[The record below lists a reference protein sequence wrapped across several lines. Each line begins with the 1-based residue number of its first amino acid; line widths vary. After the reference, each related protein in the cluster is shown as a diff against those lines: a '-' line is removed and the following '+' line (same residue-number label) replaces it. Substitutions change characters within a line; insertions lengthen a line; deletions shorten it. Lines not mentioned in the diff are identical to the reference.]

1 MKYFSLF
8 ILIILASCEKP
19 NATYFD
25 QSPELQKAL
34 ADFEI
39 MDGFNIEIVAA
50 EPLISDPVAM
60 EIDENGDWWV
70 AEMPGYPLDLTKT
83 GKIKKLIDT
92 DGDGLPDKSE
102 VFADSLTLP
111 MGLMKWEDGLLVADA
126 PDVTFLA
133 DKDNDGKADVKKA
146 MLTGFSLSNPQHNM
160 NTPKFGIDNW
170 IYVAHSG
177 AINSFA
183 YEHVFSDKGSE
194 IRFPNEPNSP
204 KLARNAD
211 GRNVRFKPKSLEL
224 ETLSGESQYGHT
236 TDEWGHRFYTDNA
249 NHLFHEVMDAR
260 YVNANPNLAIEEA
273 MEKFSDHGNAAKV
286 FPITQNPNHQLLT
299 DVGQITSSC
308 GITWYDGG
316 AFGSNF
322 ENTTLVGEP
331 VHNLVHID
339 HIETDGATFSGKRVL
354 ENKEFLASKDPWFRP
369 VFFYVGPDGA
379 LYVVDYYRQI
389 VEHPEWMSDEV
400 NESGA
405 LYEGTKKGRI
415 YRITPKDGL
424 KMDWMSALN
433 LGENSTEELTKL
445 LSHKNGWYR
454 RTAQRLLFQRGD
466 HTAATFLH
474 KIINEENEKAKI
486 PALWLL
492 HDWQE
497 LTSDD
502 LESALAAKES
512 GVRENAL
519 QLADRVWSNPD
530 FQTEELKAAIL
541 KTAND
546 PSERVRFQWLCS
558 SAFFDFPEVKEL
570 KSTILKNDVEDKWVG
585 IAAIASSAGSEEI
598 LFQNA
603 VRDFGTKPSSNKSEF
618 FAHLAATISKKDGA
632 NLITKILDAKGDNN
646 SWWQAAMLS
655 GISSMQAYSSPKTLK
670 NLEQELLLS
679 TFLASQNQEL
689 RKSIIRTFDV
699 SKVSNTLNTAS
710 IYVKMKENS
719 NIDFQIDGMSLLSTL
734 GEPKIKAKILE
745 NILTGENEKL
755 QLASI
760 KALSNTLSSPELA
773 SINKKYADLTSSS
786 KKAWIAYLLNNEN
799 KVSELIKQVE
809 LGNIAKAD
817 IEWPQIVELMNYYDT
832 NIRDYAR
839 EVFAINED
847 RKAVLQNYL
856 PAADMKGNAENG
868 KKLFTQNCAIC
879 HQIDG
884 KDGTAFGP
892 DLATL
897 KSRNKHSIITEII
910 NPNNSIA
917 DKYGQWNI
925 ETNDGNH
932 LTGIIVS
939 ESENSLS
946 LKTLGG
952 QTENIA
958 KASIKSRQIAKQ
970 SAMPNGLEGAISQEG
985 MSDILALIKGE

>member
-1 MKYFSLF
+1 MKYFSIF
-8 ILIILASCEKP
+8 ILFVLASCQKP
-19 NATYFD
+19 NPTYFD
-25 QSPELQKAL
+25 KSPELQKAL

-60 EIDENGDWWV
+60 EIDENGDWYV

-111 MGLMKWEDGLLVADA
+111 MGLMKWEEGLLVADA

-133 DKDNDGKADVKKA
+133 DKNKDGKAEVRKA

-170 IYVAHSG
+170 LYVAHSG
-177 AINSFA
+177 AINSFT
-183 YEHVFSDKGSE
+183 YEHIFSDKGSE
-194 IRFPNEPNSP
+194 VRFPNEPNSP

-211 GRNVRFKPKSLEL
+211 GRNVRFKPKTLEL

-236 TDEWGHRFYTDNA
+236 TDPWGHRFYTDNA

-260 YVNANPNLAIEEA
+260 YVNANSNLAIEEA

-286 FPITQNPNHQLLT
+286 FPITLNPNHQLLT

-316 AFGSNF
+316 AFGKDF

-339 HIETDGATFSGKRVL
+339 HIESKGATFSGKRVL

-389 VEHPEWMSDEV
+389 VEHPEWMSEEV

-405 LYEGTKKGRI
+405 LYEGTNKGRI
-415 YRITPKDGL
+415 YRITPKNGL

-433 LGENSTEELTKL
+433 LAEKSTGELAELLK
-445 LSHKNGWYR
+445 HENGWYR
-454 RTAQRLLFQRGD
+454 RTAQRLLFQRDD
-466 HTAATFLH
+466 HAVAPDLH
-474 KIINEENEKAKI
+474 KILNETNEEAKI

-492 HDWQE
+492 YDFKE
-497 LTSDD
+497 LK
-502 LESALAAKES
+502 ALDIIAALSAKEP
-512 GVRENAL
+512 GVRENAV
-519 QLADRVWSNPD
+519 QLADRLWSNPE
-530 FQTEELKAAIL
+530 FQTEEMKAALI

-546 PSERVRFQWLCS
+546 PNERVRFQWLCS
-558 SAFFDFPEVKEL
+558 STFFDFSEISEL
-570 KSTILKNDVEDKWVG
+570 KSSLLKKDIEDKWVG
-585 IAAIASSAGSEEI
+585 IAAIAASAGSEET
-598 LFQNA
+598 LFENA
-603 VRDFGTKPSSNKSEF
+603 VRDFGDKPSVNKSDF
-618 FAHLAATISKKDGA
+618 FAHLAATFYKKGEQNLISK
-632 NLITKILDAKGDNN
+632 ILEKQEE
-646 SWWQAAMLS
+646 SSTWWQSAMLS
-655 GISSMQAYSSPKTLK
+655 GLAKIQEYGTPNTLTIT
-670 NLEQELLLS
+670 EQELLLQR
-679 TFLASQNQEL
+679 FLSSKNKVY
-689 RKSIIRTFDV
+689 RKSIIALFGH
-699 SKVSNTLNTAS
+699 SKRIKGLKTNQ
-710 IYVKMKENS
+710 IYAKMDDA
-719 NIDFQIDGMSLLSTL
+719 DFQIDGMTLLSVL
-734 GEPKIKAKILE
+734 GDPKIKEKILTS
-745 NILTGENEKL
+745 ILNDKNETL
-755 QLASI
+755 QLAGI
-760 KALSNTLSSPELA
+760 KALPVDLKKNELA
-773 SINKKYADLTSSS
+773 LINKKYAELSIDS
-786 KKAWIAYLLNNEN
+786 KKAWIAYLSQNQNL
-799 KVSELIKQVE
+799 VPELLTQVE
-809 LGNIAKAD
+809 AGNIAKTD
-817 IEWPQIVELMNYYDT
+817 LEWPQIVELMNYYDT
-832 NIRDYAR
+832 GIRDYAR
-839 EVFAINED
+839 KVFAINED

-856 PAADMKGNAENG
+856 SAAEQKGNAENG
-868 KKLFTQNCAIC
+868 MKLFKQNCSVC

-884 KDGTAFGP
+884 KNGTAFGP

-917 DKYGQWNI
+917 DKYGQWEI
-925 ETNDGNH
+925 EMNDGQH
-932 LTGIIVS
+932 LAGIIVS
-939 ESENSLS
+939 ENANSLS
-946 LKTLGG
+946 LKTLSG
-952 QTENIA
+952 QTESIA
-958 KASIKSRQIAKQ
+958 VSAIKKRQLAKQ
-970 SAMPNGLEGAISQEG
+970 SAMPNGLEGAISPKE